1 MAVKIQIR
9 RGAKNNLPDLD
20 EGELGFATDT
30 KEVFIGTATA
40 ENVQILTGTAGVS
53 PEAIV
58 AQTLK
63 TPRTITLSGDVT
75 GSFTFDGSQALS
87 VTTEV
92 VNDSHTHDTRYY
104 TETELNAGQLNNLYY
119 TETELNAGQLDNR
132 YYTETESNTLLNA
145 KAPLVSPVFTG
156 TPTAPTAVTSTNSTQ
171 IATTEFVQDV
181 LLQANATIAEWSFLE
196 KITNTEQNQG
206 SILISRDFDT
216 DTYDYKFVVDADTN
230 AEDNDSVK
238 IQLNQNTSNVYQY
251 LVTQTR
257 VDLEPNNYVISQ
269 NFSFANDAGGRP
281 EAVPSAWIPSF
292 VNLRPESTQ
301 VDVTRIHL
309 EFVVSQ
315 GYGTGTFGVKSLSVK
330 GEGTALGIK
339 APVSGQ
345 LILPSVSTFLG
356 FIQAQAGLT
365 DVTIIH
371 DITAGTTD
379 NSVVRIYRRLK

>member
-9 RGAKNNLPDLD
+9 RGAKTNLPDLD

-119 TETELNAGQLDNR
+119 TESELNAGQLDNR

-171 IATTEFVQDV
+171 IATTAFVKDV
-181 LLQANATIAEWSFLE
+181 LLQANASTAEWSFLE

-206 SILISRDFDT
+206 SILISRDFDI

-230 AEDNDSVK
+230 AEDNDFAK
-238 IQLNQNTSNVYQY
+238 IQLNQVTSNVYQY

-257 VDLEPNNYVISQ
+257 AGLSNDFVIAENVSL
-269 NFSFANDAGGRP
+269 ANDTA
-281 EAVPSAWIPSF
+281 EASAWIPSF
-292 VNLRPESTQ
+292 VNLRAESTQ

-315 GYGTGTFGVKSLSVK
+315 SYGTGANSVKSISVK
-330 GEGTALGIK
+330 GEGSALAIK
-339 APVSGQ
+339 APTSGQ
-345 LILPSVSTFLG
+345 LILPSFSTFLG
-356 FIQAQAGLT
+356 FIGAQSGLS

-371 DITAGTTD
+371 DITAGATD
-379 NSVVRIYRRLK
+379 NSVVRIYRREK